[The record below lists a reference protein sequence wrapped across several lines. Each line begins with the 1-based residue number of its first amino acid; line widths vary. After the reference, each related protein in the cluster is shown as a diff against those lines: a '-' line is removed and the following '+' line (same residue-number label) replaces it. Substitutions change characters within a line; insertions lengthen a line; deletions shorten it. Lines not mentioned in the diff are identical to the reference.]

1 MNKIWYILIVL
12 GLVIC
17 VCTNN
22 VEHVGA
28 VILES
33 GTKTFD
39 VFLKIALL
47 ILFWNGIFNIA
58 IQSGMI
64 KHLTNRL
71 RRPLAKLFP
80 EVDPNSLAMEYI
92 CSNIVANVLGL
103 GSAAT
108 PLGLKAMEELQ
119 KENPN
124 KQKANRSMVT
134 FVLLNVSTLTIFPTT
149 IIGLRKAYHGESPFN
164 LILLLILVTV
174 FSTCIAILF
183 DRIFYHFEKRKKK
196 KCKSLPYT
204 LL

>member
-1 MNKIWYILIVL
+1 MNKIWYVLIVI
-12 GLVIC
+12 GLIIC
-17 VCTNN
+17 ICTNN
-22 VEHVGA
+22 MENVGA
-28 VILES
+28 IILES
-33 GTKTFD
+33 GTNAFD

-47 ILFWNGIFNIA
+47 ILFWNGVFNIA

-64 KHLTNRL
+64 KNLTNRL
-71 RRPLAKLFP
+71 RRPLSKLFP
-80 EVDPNSLAMEYI
+80 EVDPNTLAMEYI

-119 KENPN
+119 KINPTKN
-124 KQKANRSMVT
+124 KASRSMVT

-149 IIGLRKAYHGESPFN
+149 IIGMRKAYHGESPFN
-164 LILLLILVTV
+164 LIILLIIVTI
-174 FSTCIAILF
+174 FSTTIAILL

-196 KCKSLPYT
+196 KCKSSPYT

>member
-1 MNKIWYILIVL
+1 MSKIWYILIAI
-12 GLVIC
+12 GLVLCIF
-17 VCTNN
+17 TGNIEN
-22 VEHVGA
+22 VGA

-33 GTKTFD
+33 GTNAFN
-39 VFLKIALL
+39 VFLKISLL

-64 KHLTNRL
+64 KNVTNFL
-71 RRPLAKLFP
+71 KRPLAKLFP
-80 EVDPNSLAMEYI
+80 EVQPNSLAMEYI
-92 CSNIVANVLGL
+92 CSNIVANILGL

-119 KENPN
+119 KMNPN
-124 KQKANRSMVT
+124 KKKASRPMIT

-149 IIGLRKAYHGESPFN
+149 IIGMRKAYHGESPVH
-164 LILLLILVTV
+164 LILLLIVVTI
-174 FSTCIAILF
+174 FSTSVAIILDNLF
-183 DRIFYHFEKRKKK
+183 YQFSKRKKK